1 MTNPILAVMTDPA
14 TDDINTPVFW
24 DLVSAYGREM
34 QDGTPEGYEAAMR
47 AILEHLATIRAA
59 DKHALWC
66 ADVNLDG
73 ANEHLAEV
81 QRNLA
86 TARQDALE
94 DAART
99 VEAHSLAEKLARMT
113 MSNPVTHALNLV
125 GVIAKAVRDLK
136 VSVAPSGIVIPAPL
150 VDTPVARE
158 IEADAAAFEAALG
171 HKPERMRASAYS
183 WGWRYVVDTT
193 QAAFKAWCNGDKS
206 LSTGASAQS
215 NTTQEKQHG

>member
-1 MTNPILAVMTDPA
+1 MTTHNLAATTDQPA
-14 TDDINTPVFW
+14 DDINTPAF
-24 DLVSAYGREM
+24 LALMTAYGQQFREGSI
-34 QDGTPEGYEAAMR
+34 DGVAAASR
-47 AILEHLATIRAA
+47 TILEHLTSIRAA

-81 QRNLA
+81 QRDLA

-94 DAART
+94 EAART

-125 GVIAKAVRDLK
+125 RVIAEAVRALK
-136 VSVAPSGIVIPAPL
+136 GATAPDGTRIPAPM

-171 HKPERMRASAYS
+171 HKPERRKAAAYS
-183 WGWRYVVDTT
+183 WGWCYASQTT

-206 LSTGASAQS
+206 LATGPA
-215 NTTQEKQHG
+215 NKEPTQEKHNG

>member
-1 MTNPILAVMTDPA
+1 MTTQNLTATTDQPV
-14 TDDINTPVFW
+14 DDINTPAFW

-34 QDGTPEGYEAAMR
+34 QDGTPEGREEAKS
-47 AILEHLATIRAA
+47 AILEHLTTIRAA

-81 QRNLA
+81 QRDLA

-94 DAART
+94 EAART

-125 GVIAKAVRDLK
+125 RVIAEAVRALK
-136 VSVAPSGIVIPAPL
+136 GTLAPDGTSIPMPL
-150 VDTPVARE
+150 VDSPVARA
-158 IEADAAAFEAALG
+158 IEADAVAFEAAIG
-171 HKPERMRASAYS
+171 QNPQRIKAPSYP
-183 WGWRYVVDTT
+183 WGWRYAADKV
-193 QAAFKAWCNGDKS
+193 QADFSAWCRGEKS
-206 LSTGASAQS
+206 QVTGASAQK
-215 NTTQEKQHG
+215 TPQENHNG

>member
-1 MTNPILAVMTDPA
+1 MTNPILAATTDQS
-14 TDDINTPVFW
+14 DDDVNTPAFSA
-24 DLVSAYGREM
+24 LLTAYGQQAKEGSV
-34 QDGTPEGYEAAMR
+34 DGVAAATR
-47 AILEHLATIRAA
+47 AIVEHLASIRAA

-81 QRNLA
+81 QRELA
-86 TARQDALE
+86 TARQDAFE
-94 DAART
+94 EAART

-125 GVIAKAVRDLK
+125 RVIAEAVRALK
-136 VSVAPSGIVIPAPL
+136 GTTAPDGTRIPTPL

-171 HKPERMRASAYS
+171 YKPERRKAPAYS
-183 WGWRYVVDTT
+183 WGWCYVVDLT

-206 LSTGASAQS
+206 LTTMPANKG
-215 NTTQEKQHG
+215 TTQEKHNG